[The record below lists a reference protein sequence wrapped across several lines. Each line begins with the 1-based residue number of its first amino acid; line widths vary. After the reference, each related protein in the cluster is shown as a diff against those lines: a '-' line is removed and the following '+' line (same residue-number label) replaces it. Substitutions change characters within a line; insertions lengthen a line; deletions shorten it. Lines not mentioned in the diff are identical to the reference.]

1 MNVDRHGHARMQQ
14 IAKGQSSSRQPVATS
29 GMHVLR
35 AGAMKG
41 VAVKE
46 SYWGGSGGVDA

>member
-1 MNVDRHGHARMQQ
+1 MNVDRRGHARMQQ
-14 IAKGQSSSRQPVATS
+14 IAKGQSSSRQPVAS
-29 GMHVLR
+29 CVHVLR